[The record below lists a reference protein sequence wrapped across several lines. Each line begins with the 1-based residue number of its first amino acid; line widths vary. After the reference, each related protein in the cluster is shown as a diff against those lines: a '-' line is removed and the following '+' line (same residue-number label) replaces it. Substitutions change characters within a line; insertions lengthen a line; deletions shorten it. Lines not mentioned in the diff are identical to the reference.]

1 MPDVDIRQKFNQYYS
16 PEQVAVLNKALDYAT
31 KMHDGQKRESGEPYI
46 IHPIAV
52 ANILIDLGLDYSA
65 V

>member
-31 KMHDGQKRESGEPYI
+31 KMHDGQKRESGEPMTQ
-46 IHPIAV
+46 
-52 ANILIDLGLDYSA
+52 LR
-65 V
+65 